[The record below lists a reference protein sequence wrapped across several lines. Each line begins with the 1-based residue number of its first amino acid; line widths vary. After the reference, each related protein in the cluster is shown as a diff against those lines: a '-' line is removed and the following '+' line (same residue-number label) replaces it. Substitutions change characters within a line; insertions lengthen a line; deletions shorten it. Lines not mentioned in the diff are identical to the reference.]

1 MDGRMAAGPGESD
14 PVVTLAVC
22 TEWLGPNLAA
32 IVAVLGPHVDHLM
45 ILDYR
50 FNPEPT
56 YRAGMQQLH
65 EWGERYGLTVASYPR
80 AALSDCWNTAAAVAQ
95 TLAGGAPWTL
105 VVWDPDADPNLELL
119 ACLVDGVT
127 VDYDVTVAPAVVAVG
142 FPGGTPA
149 VLCEAEHH
157 GARWCLDDLLERIP
171 EDRIGQC
178 SVDVATGPPEPSAE

>member
-1 MDGRMAAGPGESD
+1 M
-14 PVVTLAVC
+14 
-22 TEWLGPNLAA
+22 
-32 IVAVLGPHVDHLM
+32 
-45 ILDYR
+45 
-50 FNPEPT
+50 
-56 YRAGMQQLH
+56 
-65 EWGERYGLTVASYPR
+65 
-80 AALSDCWNTAAAVAQ
+80 
-95 TLAGGAPWTL
+95 
-105 VVWDPDADPNLELL
+105 WDPDADPNLELL

-127 VDYDVTVAPAVVAVG
+127 EDYDVTTAPAVVAVG